1 VKDWTF
7 GGELCAAAVTAPSIV
22 SFPIVSRIDQSILAA
37 LLALSAGATASPA
50 A

>member
-1 VKDWTF
+1 M
-7 GGELCAAAVTAPSIV
+7 IV
-22 SFPIVSRIDQSILAA
+22 SFPIVSRIDQSILAV